1 MLLKKREVLNL
12 IFTTVVGVFCAANC
26 FAANFSYESVE
37 NIKTV
42 AKDFVLKNVPLNPSE
57 TIEVQVDSPQPPLRV
72 GACSKTLDASFPAD
86 ANRDQVTSVE
96 LSCNGVQTW
105 HVYVPVNVRIN
116 TNVLVAK
123 RTIPLNDVITEDD
136 MDFAQYDRNRLYN
149 GYFSAKENV
158 IGQVASQLIASGTVL
173 TKKNVQQPVL
183 VHRNQTVDL
192 IARTNSITVTMKG
205 VAKSDGS
212 LNEVIKAYNPS
223 SKRILDAV
231 VVGSNKVEVV

>member
-1 MLLKKREVLNL
+1 MLLRKKEILSLV
-12 IFTTVVGVFCAANC
+12 FATVVGIFCVTNS
-26 FAANFSYESVE
+26 FSANFYYESVE

-42 AKDFVLKNVPLNPSE
+42 AKNFVLKNVPLNPNE
-57 TIEVQVDSPQPPLRV
+57 TIDVQVDSPQPLSV
-72 GACSKTLDASFPAD
+72 AACSKPLDAAFPVD
-86 ANRDQVTSVE
+86 GNRDQVTSVE
-96 LSCNGVQTW
+96 LTCNGVQPW

-123 RTIPLNDVITEDD
+123 RTIPINEVITEDD

-149 GYFSAKENV
+149 GYFNAKENV

-173 TKKNVQQPVL
+173 TKKNVQQPIL

-192 IARTNSITVTMKG
+192 IAKTDSITVTMKG
-205 VAKSDGS
+205 IARSDGS